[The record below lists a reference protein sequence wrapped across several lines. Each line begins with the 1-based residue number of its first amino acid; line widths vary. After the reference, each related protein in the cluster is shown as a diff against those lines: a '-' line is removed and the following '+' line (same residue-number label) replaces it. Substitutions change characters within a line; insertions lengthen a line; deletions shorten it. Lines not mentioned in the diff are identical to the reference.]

1 MKNGGPKSE
10 KISLNHTNMR
20 QGFQEDSGYREEKID
35 WKVDGKITC
44 LQNHFIDIE
53 SCSASIQKSQA
64 KVKNIVMH
72 YIR

>member
-1 MKNGGPKSE
+1 MKNGEPESE

-20 QGFQEDSGYREEKID
+20 QGFQADSGYREEKID
-35 WKVDGKITC
+35 RKVDGKVTC
-44 LQNHFIDIE
+44 LQSHFIDIE